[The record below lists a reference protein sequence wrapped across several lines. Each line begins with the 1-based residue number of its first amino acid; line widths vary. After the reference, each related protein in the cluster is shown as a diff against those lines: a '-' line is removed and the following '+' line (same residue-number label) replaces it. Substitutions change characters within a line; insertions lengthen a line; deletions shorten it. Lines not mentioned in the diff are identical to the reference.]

1 MTRNDK
7 VVDYVINKINSEYSE
22 NIDMLL
28 CYGSYINGTANDK
41 SDVDMYFIPRNDK
54 GYELG
59 ETFILDGIGYDVFG
73 MPWER
78 VENIAKFKES
88 LSPLVGDIKI
98 LYSYSKQETA
108 KFKQLQ
114 QDMKERL
121 NDIKYTHNCARNR
134 VESIITIYQDILFE
148 SSIGKARMRAGQ
160 ILMSLAEAVAYMNQ
174 TYFHKG
180 LKMQYADLKEF
191 RKQPL
196 EFTRLYHDIIIEDNI
211 FKLKDKCNTII
222 QSTIDFLGLQET
234 IEFPLSNKTTNTE
247 EIKDSNEKADA
258 PIDYDDSAGWYEEC
272 SSTFNKIYV
281 CAENKDYILA
291 FISACC
297 LQDSIESEL
306 NLKLVTTDLLSQY
319 KYDDLEKLALRAK
332 EIELNIINEIEK
344 NQGKIRRVSCVEE
357 L

>member
-7 VVDYVINKINSEYSE
+7 VLEYVVDRIKKEHSE

-28 CYGSYINGTANDK
+28 CYGSYINGTENDK
-41 SDVDMYFIPRNDK
+41 SDIDMYFIPRNDK

-59 ETFILDGIGYDVFG
+59 ETFILDGIGYDIFG

-88 LSPLVGDIKI
+88 LSPLVGDVKI
-98 LYSYSKQETA
+98 LYSYSEQENA
-108 KFKQLQ
+108 KFRELQ

-121 NDIKYTHNCARNR
+121 NDTEYMHNCAQNR
-134 VESIITIYQDILFE
+134 VEEVIVIYQDIMFE
-148 SSIGKARMRAGQ
+148 SSISNIRMRAGW
-160 ILMSLAEAVAYMNQ
+160 ILMLLAEAVAYMNQ

-180 LKMQYADLKEF
+180 LKTQYADLKGL
-191 RKQPL
+191 KTQPL
-196 EFTRLYHDIIIEDNI
+196 EFTELYHDIIVEDNI
-211 FKLKDKCNTII
+211 FKLKDKCYQMIHN
-222 QSTIDFLGLQET
+222 TIDFLGLGDT
-234 IEFPLSNKTTNTE
+234 LEFPLSNKTTHTD
-247 EIKDSNEKADA
+247 EIAEAPADYNYA
-258 PIDYDDSAGWYEEC
+258 TCWYEEL

-281 CAENKDYILA
+281 CAEKNDYILA

-306 NLKLVTTDLLSQY
+306 KIKLETTDLLSQY

-332 EIELNIINEIEK
+332 EIELNIIDEIEK
-344 NQGKIRRVSCVEE
+344 NNGRIRRVSDVAE